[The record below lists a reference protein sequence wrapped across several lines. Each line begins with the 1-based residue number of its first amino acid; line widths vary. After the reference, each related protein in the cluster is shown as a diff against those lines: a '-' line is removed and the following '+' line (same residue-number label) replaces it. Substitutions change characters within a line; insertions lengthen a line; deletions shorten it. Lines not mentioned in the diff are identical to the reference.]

1 VRIVTE
7 QLPIAFQVPDSDEAR
22 MVERVLAEIAP
33 RRGREAAITM
43 HEISERT
50 GLQTR
55 LIQSIVKF
63 LVEERHE
70 PIGTATT
77 RPFGYF
83 VIQTEDERRAVRN
96 HFVRRALSNLEHAK
110 AYDTES
116 IVGPLVGQIQEHFPE
131 VSKP

>member
-1 VRIVTE
+1 MIE
-7 QLPIAFQVPDSDEAR
+7 QLPIEFQVPDSDEAE
-22 MVERVLAEIAP
+22 MVARVLAEIAP

-43 HEISERT
+43 HEIAERT
-50 GLQTR
+50 GFGTR
-55 LIQSIVKF
+55 LIQSVVKF

-83 VIQTEDERRAVRN
+83 VIQTDEERRAVRN

-131 VSKP
+131 VKG